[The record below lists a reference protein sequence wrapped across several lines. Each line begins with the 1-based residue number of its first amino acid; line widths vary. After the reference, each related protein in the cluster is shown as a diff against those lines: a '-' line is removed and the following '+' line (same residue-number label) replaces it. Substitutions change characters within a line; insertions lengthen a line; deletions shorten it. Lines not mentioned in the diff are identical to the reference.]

1 MKRNLLDYTQSI
13 LSALNSDQVNSISD
27 TSESMQVAEILRSKY
42 YDILGRA
49 ELPEHEKLFQL
60 TASGD
65 ITKPTLMYRPNE
77 GIAKLDWI
85 QYYNSNLL
93 GSDTGEQQTTHDLN
107 VDIVDND
114 EFQDQF
120 GSVSAPAYQYVQI
133 LPVSDLLGMINTL
146 DTTQSNVG
154 SFSLV
159 DVLVPGAEVPDT
171 IQHINYRNDKQ
182 PQYCCVIQ
190 NYYFIFDSYDNT
202 QDSTLQTNKTLCK
215 GFITPNWIM
224 SDTFVP
230 DIDDWA
236 VPLLYNEAK
245 AQAFYELKQ
254 TVHPMAER
262 EIDRQW
268 VALQKTKAVVNKP
281 SWFDQLPNFG
291 RRKWW
296 P

>member
-13 LSALNSDQVNSISD
+13 LSALNSDQVNSIKD
-27 TSESMQVAEILRSKY
+27 TPESQQVAEILRTTY
-42 YDILGRA
+42 YNILGRA

-60 TASGD
+60 TGSGD

-77 GIAKLDWI
+77 GIAKLNWI
-85 QYYNSNLL
+85 WYFNSNIL
-93 GSDTGEQQTTHDLN
+93 GSEAGEEAVEHDLN
-107 VDIVDND
+107 KDIND
-114 EFQDQF
+114 VPGFDGPSGPSFQ
-120 GSVSAPAYQYVQI
+120 SVQI
-133 LPVSDLLGMINTL
+133 IPVDQLLAMVNNF

-154 SFSLV
+154 TMTLT
-159 DVLVPGAEVPDT
+159 DVVVPGAEVPDSFK
-171 IQHINYRNDKQ
+171 INYRNDKQ
-182 PQYCCVIQ
+182 PQYVCCLQ
-190 NYYFIFDSYDNT
+190 NYYFIFDSYDET
-202 QDSTLQTNKTLCK
+202 QDSTLQTTKTMCQ
-215 GFITPNWIM
+215 GFITPSWSM
-224 SDTFVP
+224 TDTFVP

-236 VPLLYNEAK
+236 VPLLYNEAL
-245 AQAFYELKQ
+245 AVASWNLKQ
-254 TVHPMAER
+254 VVHPHAER

>member
-1 MKRNLLDYTQSI
+1 MKRTLLDYTQSI
-13 LSALNSDQVNSISD
+13 LSAMGSDSVNSISD
-27 TSESMQVAEILRSKY
+27 TVESLQVAEIIRSKY

-49 ELPEHEKLFQL
+49 ELPEHEKLFSL
-60 TASGD
+60 TASAD

-77 GIAKLDWI
+77 GIAKLDWV
-85 QYYNSNLL
+85 QYFNSNPTGNDNVGENNIQHDINTDLP
-93 GSDTGEQQTTHDLN
+93 GTFESD
-107 VDIVDND
+107 DN
-114 EFQDQF
+114 FSASSPPGYQF
-120 GSVSAPAYQYVQI
+120 VEI
-133 LPVSDLLGMINTL
+133 LPITQML
-146 DTTQSNVG
+146 DMLNQFDPTQSNIG
-154 SFSLV
+154 TFTLT
-159 DVLVPGAEVPDT
+159 DVLVPGAEIPDT
-171 IQHINYRNDKQ
+171 FTFNYRNDKQ
-182 PQYCCVIQ
+182 PQYCCVLQ

-202 QDSTLQTNKTLCK
+202 QDSTLQTRKTLCK

-245 AQAFYELKQ
+245 GQAFYEVKQ
-254 TVHPMAER
+254 TVHPFAER

-281 SWFDQLPNFG
+281 GWFDQLPNFG